1 MIENIILQHK
11 EEKESLL
18 VEEYIPREK
27 LQLAEKFLGQ
37 NLIKV
42 ISGPRRSGKS
52 VFSILLLKDKNF
64 AYVNFDDDNLL
75 KIKNSDE
82 IIKGISQIYPK
93 SDFILFDEIQNLE
106 NWELFV
112 NKLQRRG
119 RNIIITGSNARLLS
133 RDLATVLTG
142 RYIPV
147 EILPFSFRE
156 FLRAKDFGVGKEDV
170 KLPQTQG
177 EILAYLDQYL
187 ISGGFPEIIVKG
199 MDSKLYLQM
208 LFDAILFK
216 DVVKRYNIRFSQK
229 LYELSLYLISNFC
242 CEYSFS
248 KIKNILGFR
257 SPNTVLN
264 YLKYLEESY
273 LFFTLTRFSFKLKEQ
288 LKAPKKIYVVDNG
301 LISAKSFQSSQNRGR
316 SMENLVFIELLR
328 KGYKINQDL
337 FYYRT
342 RNGREID
349 FLLKKGT
356 KVSKLIQVCF
366 DIEDPKVEKRELK
379 GLIEGSEELRCA
391 DLSVITWDC
400 DKEERIKDNTIKFVP
415 LWNWLLSS

>member
-1 MIENIILQHK
+1 MIENILLQHK
-11 EEKESLL
+11 AEKESLL
-18 VEEYIPREK
+18 GEKYIPRDK
-27 LQLAEKFLGQ
+27 LPLAGKFLDQ

-82 IIKGISQIYPK
+82 IVKGIAQVYPE
-93 SDFILFDEIQNLE
+93 SGFVLFDEIQNLD

-142 RYIPV
+142 RYISV
-147 EILPFSFRE
+147 EILPFSFSE
-156 FLRAKDFGVGKEDV
+156 VLRAKDFEVGVEDV

-177 EILAYLDQYL
+177 KILAYLDRYL
-187 ISGGFPEIIVKG
+187 IAGGFPEIIVKD
-199 MDSKLYLQM
+199 MDPKLYLQT

-216 DVVKRYNIRFSQK
+216 DVVKRYNVRFSQK
-229 LYELSLYLISNFC
+229 LYELALYLISNFSC
-242 CEYSFS
+242 AYSFS

-257 SPNTVLN
+257 SPNTVVN

-288 LKAPKKIYVVDNG
+288 LKAPKKIFVVDNG

-316 SMENLVFIELLR
+316 FMENSVFIELIR
-328 KGYKINQDL
+328 KGYKVNQDV

-349 FLLKKGT
+349 FVLRKGT
-356 KVSKLIQVCF
+356 KISQLIQVCF
-366 DIEDPKVEKRELK
+366 DPEDPRVEKREIK
-379 GLIEGSEELRCA
+379 GLTEGSEELQCA

-400 DKEERIKDNTIKFVP
+400 EKEERKKDRTIKFIP
-415 LWNWLLSS
+415 LWKWLLFS